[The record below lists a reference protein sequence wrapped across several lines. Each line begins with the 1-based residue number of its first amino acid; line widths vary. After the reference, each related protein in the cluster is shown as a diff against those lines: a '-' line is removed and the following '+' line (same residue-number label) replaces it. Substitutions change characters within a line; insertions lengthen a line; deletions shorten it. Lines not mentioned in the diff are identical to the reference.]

1 MTLMAYLIYFVNSK
15 DLTPFLAMTPFLAI
29 GFSAA
34 GIAKRKHNSRITN
47 KINNAGSVTNSK
59 FMIIFFN
66 FNMVLSFANNQ
77 ERLRGYPDLWLFA
90 FV

>member
-15 DLTPFLAMTPFLAI
+15 DLTPFLAI

-34 GIAKRKHNSRITN
+34 GIAKRKHNSRIKN